1 MLTGDFL
8 SSMAQNMAKSKPDLS
23 RLRPE
28 TRLVSAA
35 REFSQHGTVAPPV
48 YHASTYLF
56 PTLEDFF
63 APKKVYSYGRRG
75 TPTSRAFESAVAML
89 EGGFA
94 AKTASSGLAACC
106 SALLAF
112 LKAGDH
118 LLMTDS
124 VYGPIRHF
132 CDTLLA
138 GLGVETTYYDPLSG
152 PELASLFRPN
162 TKVVYCESPG
172 SLTLEVQDVP
182 AIAALAH
189 RQGSVVMI
197 DNTWSGGLYFNAF
210 AHGADVSIQAATK
223 YICGHADIMLGT
235 VTCTEQH
242 WPRFRESFETL
253 GQFAGPDDMA
263 MALRGL
269 RTLEVRLKRHM
280 DNALKVAEWL
290 AQQPSVAEVIYPAFP
305 SSRGHALWKRD
316 FTGAS
321 GLMSIILKPATRAQ
335 IAAMVDDMRIFA
347 IGESWGGF
355 ESLVVP
361 FKPHRTATVWSDSGP
376 CLRLHIGL
384 ENPEDLIDDL
394 TDGLARLVAAA

>member
-1 MLTGDFL
+1 
-8 SSMAQNMAKSKPDLS
+8 MAKSKSDLS
-23 RLRPE
+23 SISPA
-28 TRLVSAA
+28 TRLILAA

-56 PTLEDFF
+56 PTLEEFF
-63 APKKVYSYGRRG
+63 APNKTYNYGRRG

-94 AKTASSGLAACC
+94 AKTAPSGLAACC

-124 VYGPIRHF
+124 VYGPVRHF
-132 CDTLLA
+132 CDTLLS
-138 GLGVETTYYDPLSG
+138 GFGIETTYYDPLLGSD
-152 PELASLFRPN
+152 LAGLFRPN

-172 SLTLEVQDVP
+172 SLTLEVQDLP
-182 AIAALAH
+182 TIAGLAH
-189 RQGSVVMI
+189 QKGCVVMI

-210 AHGADVSIQAATK
+210 AHGADISIQAATK
-223 YICGHADIMLGT
+223 YICGHADIMLGA
-235 VTCTEQH
+235 VTCSEEH
-242 WPRFRESFETL
+242 WPRFRESFETF

-280 DNALKVAEWL
+280 DNALKVAAWL
-290 AQQPSVAEVIYPAFP
+290 TQHPSVAEVIYPALP
-305 SSRGHALWKRD
+305 SSRGHDLWKRD

-335 IAAMVDDMRIFA
+335 IAAMVDSMRIFA

-361 FKPHRTATVWSDSGP
+361 FKPRRSATTWLDTGP

-384 ENPEDLIDDL
+384 ENPDDLIADL
-394 TDGLARLVAAA
+394 TDGFARMKAAT